1 MAFTN
6 STPNY
11 GLPQW
16 VADDKPTYLVDQN
29 GAYLTIDTNMK
40 AIDGKAQD
48 ASTTATSA
56 KTVADAAQETANNN
70 SAAIV
75 TITNSLGTT
84 NGDIAT
90 LKTKLTPANYIGTL
104 VTANVDNTSSMT
116 LQKSAIVTTA
126 SVFASFVQPFGQTLS
141 LPNSRLFV
149 PFFTIAGNLYN
160 LASSEGTS
168 TVILSRLIRQ
178 YRTSAESAILFGA
191 WSFQAYFDGT
201 NTVFGANIH
210 SGDNTGFNIAMY
222 GTVAYQQNVNL

>member
-56 KTVADAAQETANNN
+56 KTVADAAQQTANNN

-75 TITNSLGTT
+75 TITNSLGST

-90 LKTKLTPANYIGTL
+90 LKSKLVPTDYIGTL

-126 SVFASFVQPFGQTLS
+126 SVFASFVQPFGQTVS
-141 LPNSRLFV
+141 LPNSRLFI

-160 LASSEGTS
+160 LSSSEATGAI
-168 TVILSRLIRQ
+168 VLSRLFRM
-178 YRTSAESAILFGA
+178 YRTTSGGDILNGA

-210 SGDNTGFNIAMY
+210 SGDNNGLNIAMY
-222 GTVAYQQNVNL
+222 GTVAYQQVVNL